1 MNDNGSE
8 MHIDDVKR
16 FSHNDDSFKIWIY
29 STIEY
34 LTCLAGLHHLILWLI
49 ERKCLYFHCPTPLP
63 GEGGTSAY
71 AYEIVTRLPVLALVF
86 YPAAA
91 YRIMNHFFVM
101 VGKINMLIHIFFRME
116 LECHRYMT

>member
-1 MNDNGSE
+1 MTTA
-8 MHIDDVKR
+8 VKCILMMSKDLVTMMIVSKYGFIVR
-16 FSHNDDSFKIWIY
+16 
-29 STIEY
+29 IEY